1 MIDEEEALIGF
12 KKMQQNYN
20 EISQIGNTSVLVPN
34 PLGLSYLP
42 NENLGM
48 TAALDL
54 EPQMIAN
61 QMNMTG
67 FTNIFGVNQFNMDP
81 QDMSLG

>member
-1 MIDEEEALIGF
+1 M
-12 KKMQQNYN
+12 
-20 EISQIGNTSVLVPN
+20 PN